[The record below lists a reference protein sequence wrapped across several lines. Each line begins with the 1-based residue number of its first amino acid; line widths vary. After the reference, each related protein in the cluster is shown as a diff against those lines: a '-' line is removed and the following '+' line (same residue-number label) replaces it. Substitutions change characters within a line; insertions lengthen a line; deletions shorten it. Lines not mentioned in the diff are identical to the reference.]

1 MKIAAVDLGS
11 NSVHMVIVEV
21 AADGRFH
28 VIGREKEMVRLGE
41 RTLSRG
47 KLSAR
52 AMERGLRALSKFQ
65 RLAQNHGVERILA
78 VATSAVR
85 EAVNGEAFVAR
96 VGAELGF
103 WPRVVSGETEAR
115 LIHLAAAHSVHL
127 EGRPSVVIDIGG
139 GSVELALGV
148 GENVSLAV
156 SERAGVLRL
165 SEHFVKSDPLS
176 AADEASLEA
185 HVRALFDGH
194 LARIKRHGFERVVG
208 TSGTVL
214 CLGALAWVLETG
226 REPEALHHLTVKAES
241 VAEVR
246 RMLTRSAHRDRVRL
260 PGVGESRADI
270 VVAGAVVLD
279 TLLSR
284 LGASRLV
291 LCEWALREGILLD
304 YLAEHRTLLAQVHA
318 FPDVR
323 RRSVQDLAERCH
335 ADAAHGAQVAR
346 LALQLFDAT
355 RARHQLTPA
364 DRALLEHA
372 ALLHDIGHHISYPG
386 HHKHGYYLVKNGD
399 LRGFSPEEVELIA
412 SLVRYH
418 RRSTPRRRH
427 ESWERLTAGQR
438 AKLPVLAGLLRVAE
452 ALDRSHRQV
461 VRGVG
466 GEMSGR
472 RLTLTLELA
481 GDGELEKWALAQRAD
496 LLARSLDVKLDV
508 RSVRRGPELVLVKA
522 DAQGTPA

>member
-1 MKIAAVDLGS
+1 
-11 NSVHMVIVEV
+11 
-21 AADGRFH
+21 
-28 VIGREKEMVRLGE
+28 
-41 RTLSRG
+41 
-47 KLSAR
+47 
-52 AMERGLRALSKFQ
+52 MERGLRALAKFQ
-65 RLAQNHGVERILA
+65 RLAENHGVERILA

-85 EAVNGEAFVAR
+85 EASNGEAFVAR
-96 VGAELGF
+96 VGSELGF

-127 EGRPSVVIDIGG
+127 EGRPTVVVDIGG

-148 GENVSLAV
+148 GEQVSLAV

-165 SEHFVKSDPLS
+165 SEHFVKSDPLG
-176 AADEASLEA
+176 ATDEAALEA

-194 LARIKRHGFERVVG
+194 VARIKRHGFERVVG

-214 CLGALAWVLETG
+214 CLGALAHVLETG
-226 REPEALHHLTVKAES
+226 RVPEALHHLTVKAES

-304 YLAEHRTLLAQVHA
+304 YLAEHHTLLARAEA
-318 FPDVR
+318 FPEVR
-323 RRSVQDLAERCH
+323 RRSVQDLAARCH
-335 ADAAHGAQVAR
+335 VDETHARQVAR
-346 LALQLFDAT
+346 LALQLFDLT
-355 RARHQLTPA
+355 QARHRLPA
-364 DRALLEHA
+364 GDRALLEHA
-372 ALLHDIGHHISYPG
+372 ALLHDVGHLISYPR

-399 LRGFSPEEVELIA
+399 LRGFAPEEVEMIA
-412 SLVRYH
+412 CLVRYH
-418 RRSTPRRRH
+418 RRSAPSKRH
-427 ESWERLTAGQR
+427 EGYVGLREGHR
-438 AKLPVLAGLLRVAE
+438 ARVRMLAGILRVAE

-461 VRGVG
+461 VRGLG
-466 GEMSGR
+466 AELRGR
-472 RLTLTLELA
+472 HLTLVLETA
-481 GDGELEKWALAQRAD
+481 GDAELEQWALAQRSK
-496 LLARSLDVKLDV
+496 LLQKTLGVKLEV
-508 RSVRRGPELVLVKA
+508 RAVRRGPELVLVKA
-522 DAQGTPA
+522 DAQGAPA